1 MTDVY
6 HIKGIVPE
14 NHLSAGKL
22 GCWTLGKQALL
33 INCIH
38 IKFEAK
44 KWLQFPS
51 GKQTGMTYVNGY
63 SYEYWI
69 LAKKSTTQQ

>member
-6 HIKGIVPE
+6 HVKGIVPE
-14 NHLSAGKL
+14 NHLSAVKL

-44 KWLQFPS
+44 K
-51 GKQTGMTYVNGY
+51 
-63 SYEYWI
+63 
-69 LAKKSTTQQ
+69 